1 MSPFRNLK
9 FQSREWHFH
18 FWKNWLNLL
27 KDHFSIRAKWSS
39 TISIIRFR
47 KSNHFGNIS
56 SLIELIFTHWFHKLI
71 IWKFE
76 PMKKFVRTNVKEVL
90 FLVYSPWDI
99 LFLTTKVFLR
109 NMSKRNSRKRKF
121 REIHTLKGQC
131 TVLLFLIWQRKFQWY
146 QLSRFHFC
154 YFLVTLIYKFSRTIS
169 REEESKCL
177 FLLFVKSFQ
186 TKYKSTM

>member
-1 MSPFRNLK
+1 MVILAL
-9 FQSREWHFH
+9 
-18 FWKNWLNLL
+18 WLN
-27 KDHFSIRAKWSS
+27 WY
-39 TISIIRFR
+39 
-47 KSNHFGNIS
+47 
-56 SLIELIFTHWFHKLI
+56 SLIGFINWSYESSSQW
-71 IWKFE
+71 
-76 PMKKFVRTNVKEVL
+76 KKFVRTNVKEVL

-177 FLLFVKSFQ
+177 FLFVKSFQ